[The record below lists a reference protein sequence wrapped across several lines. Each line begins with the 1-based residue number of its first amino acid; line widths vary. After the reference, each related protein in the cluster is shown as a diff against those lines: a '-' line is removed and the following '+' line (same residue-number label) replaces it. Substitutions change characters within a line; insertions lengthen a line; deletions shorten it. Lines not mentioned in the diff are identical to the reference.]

1 MTAIKAGYIAIQ
13 RRNTGFAK
21 LKEVAGYGDPSVSIK
36 SSPNPDM
43 DTSTW
48 QNGATMT
55 GGDVGGTL
63 GQDLAVGGALDL
75 LVEEMA
81 DKLNILDA

>member
-13 RRNTGFAK
+13 RRNTAFAQ

-48 QNGATMT
+48 KNGTSL
-55 GGDVGGTL
+55 GGSSSPTL
-63 GQDLAVGGALDL
+63 GQDLSLGGAVDVLI
-75 LVEEMA
+75 EEMA
-81 DKLNILDA
+81 DKLRVLDA